1 MIACDLETTGLLKPN
16 LIDARLQPS
25 ITEIYLCKFEWDG
38 TITDEFETFI
48 KPPVPIPDN
57 ITEIT
62 GITNEMVADA
72 PTFVE
77 IYDDLCAFFLGEDTF
92 FAHNCSYEIGV
103 LSCELAKYD
112 LEFRF
117 PWPKNQI
124 CTVEVSFPI
133 QNKRLKL
140 GDLYQICTGRSMPYG
155 HRAKVDVLAM
165 LECIVWMK
173 KEGFF
178 K

>member
-1 MIACDLETTGLLKPN
+1 MIAGDFETTGLLKPD
-16 LIDARLQPS
+16 LIDARLQPC
-25 ITEIYLCKFEWDG
+25 ITELYFCKFDYTG
-38 TITDEFETFI
+38 KIMAEFETFVR
-48 KPPVPIPDN
+48 PPVPIPEN
-57 ITEIT
+57 VIEIT

-77 IYDDLCAFFLGEDTF
+77 VYDDLCAFFLGEDTF

-103 LSCELAKYD
+103 LSCELSKYD

-124 CTVEVSFPI
+124 CTVEVAYPI

-140 GDLYQICTGRSMPYG
+140 GDLYKIATGKEMG
-155 HRAKVDVLAM
+155 FAHRAKADVVAM
-165 LECIVWMK
+165 VEVIVWLK
-173 KEGFF
+173 KQGFL